1 MGKEE
6 IVAIS
11 RIDRR
16 GALLGAGAALFA
28 PVVFSE
34 RAWAQTKLTKI
45 RIVSSQGNQVAALQE
60 LTKQK
65 RWLEE
70 FGIDAEVLTVAD
82 GAKLIGALI
91 GGDSD
96 VCIFSGF
103 NQTLAAIEKG
113 AKMKIIG
120 GASITGQ
127 QAVFSA
133 KPEIKS
139 VRDLQGKIIGVGAL
153 GAQLHQVMR
162 ALLLKKGVDLNT
174 VRFVNVGSSADVF
187 RAIVAKTVDAGPAQA
202 DIFDQLEKYNIHM
215 LDEGAFANDLSEYT
229 WQASFATD
237 KVIAEKR
244 DTLVRVLAGYC
255 KAYRYVQTDPASKE
269 PFIEARAKALGV
281 ADMEV
286 ARREGASQWQYVWD
300 NKPYALDLEISPAR
314 VEYMQKLNVDV
325 GAQNKVLPYDQ
336 VADMSLARQAV
347 KMLG

>member
-1 MGKEE
+1 M
-6 IVAIS
+6 
-11 RIDRR
+11 
-16 GALLGAGAALFA
+16 LFR
-28 PVVFSE
+28 S
-34 RAWAQTKLTKI
+34 
-45 RIVSSQGNQVAALQE
+45 
-60 LTKQK
+60 
-65 RWLEE
+65 
-70 FGIDAEVLTVAD
+70 
-82 GAKLIGALI
+82 
-91 GGDSD
+91 
-96 VCIFSGF
+96 
-103 NQTLAAIEKG
+103 
-113 AKMKIIG
+113 
-120 GASITGQ
+120 
-127 QAVFSA
+127 
-133 KPEIKS
+133 
-139 VRDLQGKIIGVGAL
+139 
-153 GAQLHQVMR
+153 
-162 ALLLKKGVDLNT
+162 
-174 VRFVNVGSSADVF
+174 
-187 RAIVAKTVDAGPAQA
+187 VAKTVDAGPAQA